1 LYKKYLDNLKRA
13 LPILGGAL
21 LVAVVLGLAAELWL
35 RGTRAGPEAGLRI
48 LPRLDL
54 ASPTATFALAL
65 ASVIVAFPIIGAV
78 VAVPLLASHLLHKL
92 YALSDL
98 NEAHNTLNRIV
109 FGHIG
114 TGLAVKG
121 GEIDA
126 EDNNPVVRVGGPA
139 VLAVHNDSAVVTE
152 QYGRLKRVLGPGRSQ
167 LERFEKVW
175 EAVDLRP
182 QRWVHEVFALTKEG
196 IPISCEMDISFKID
210 DRPDGPAHKVH
221 AEEPYAYT
229 EEAIFRAA
237 TGTWIRDVAGE
248 GRYRRW
254 PGRVVVGTAD
264 GLLRNILAEYR
275 LDWLIA
281 PAQPGQLHPREE
293 IRQRL
298 EEGLKES
305 VGSVGARVLKVSI
318 GAIAVKSGDA
328 ETASQLSDMVSK
340 QWIDAWHAD
349 WKVRAL
355 AGRAEG
361 EAELLR
367 LDTAQIQAQAEM
379 VVTLIEAIQATI
391 VSRGAIEPYV
401 MALRFV
407 EALRWMSYNTH
418 TREFMP
424 PEAMRTLRQLQ
435 ELLGTEAETPGGQE
449 RKGQS

>member
-1 LYKKYLDNLKRA
+1 MSLYKKYLDNLKRA
-13 LPILGGAL
+13 LPILGGVL
-21 LVAVVLGLAAELWL
+21 LAAVLLGLAAELWL
-35 RGTRAGPEAGLRI
+35 RGAKAGPEVGAI
-48 LPRLDL
+48 DL
-54 ASPTATFALAL
+54 TSPAATFALAL
-65 ASVIVAFPIIGAV
+65 ASVIVAFPVIGAV
-78 VAVPLLASHLLHKL
+78 VVVPLLASHLLHHM

-121 GEIDA
+121 GKVDA
-126 EDNNPVVRVGGPA
+126 GADHPVVRVGGPA
-139 VLAVHNDSAVVTE
+139 GLAIQNDSAVVTE
-152 QYGRLKRVLGPGRSQ
+152 QYGRLKRVLGPGGSQ

-196 IPISCEMDISFKID
+196 IPISCEVDISFKVD
-210 DRPDGPAHKVH
+210 DRPDGPGHEAH

-229 EEAIFRAA
+229 EEAVFRAA
-237 TGTWIRDVAGE
+237 ASVWIRDIAGE

-281 PAQPGQLHPREE
+281 PAQPGQPHPREE

-298 EEGLKES
+298 EEGLEES
-305 VGSVGARVLKVSI
+305 VGGVGARVLQVSI

-328 ETASQLSDMVSK
+328 ETTRQLSDMVSK
-340 QWIDAWHAD
+340 QWIEAWHAD

-355 AGRAEG
+355 ASRAEG

-367 LDTAQIQAQAEM
+367 LNTAQIQAQTEM
-379 VVTLIEAIQATI
+379 VVTLVEAIQATM
-391 VSRGAIEPYV
+391 VNRGAIEPYI

-407 EALRWMSYNTH
+407 EALRWMSYNAH

-424 PEAMRTLRQLQ
+424 PEAMRTLKKLQ
-435 ELLGTEAETPGGQE
+435 ELLGAEVETPGGQE